1 VADLVAAVAGG
12 GGLLLPFFG
21 RQRAVAS
28 NVPDALA
35 TEKESERR
43 ERERER
49 ETELWEAV
57 GTTIVAARSV
67 QERLKQQ
74 VQIGH
79 GAGRGRK

>member
-43 ERERER
+43 ERERE
-49 ETELWEAV
+49 LWEAV

-79 GAGRGRK
+79 GACRGRK